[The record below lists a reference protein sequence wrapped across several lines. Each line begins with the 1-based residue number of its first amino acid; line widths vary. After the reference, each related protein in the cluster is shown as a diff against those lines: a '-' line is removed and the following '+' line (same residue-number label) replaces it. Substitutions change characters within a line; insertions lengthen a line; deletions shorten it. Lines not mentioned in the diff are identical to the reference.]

1 ERDDPR
7 RVTSNL
13 GQKAETVGAASLLPA
28 RRERPCSRTAD
39 ERDELA
45 SPHGPCLSARATR
58 YQIKQCCAAQQNW
71 VPMTASGQSRLMQCE
86 TTNGLFP
93 LFPKPGRKTSTST
106 RLACTRANVAG
117 LSSAR
122 LYLGFP
128 PERHSHTVVMSEE
141 RLVVANGTSFKT
153 EGHD

>member
-1 ERDDPR
+1 
-7 RVTSNL
+7 
-13 GQKAETVGAASLLPA
+13 
-28 RRERPCSRTAD
+28 
-39 ERDELA
+39 
-45 SPHGPCLSARATR
+45 PHGPCLSARATR

-153 EGHD
+153 EGHDGCDAPQKAAAARNKPAPQNRIPRGYGYTIFA